1 MIYLIILV
9 GIIQSYD
16 TFKVFKFIISFP
28 EIDFVTYLKENM
40 LLGNRSFIVLMLEWF
55 TYFIL
60 AFKTETSMF
69 SSFVNGL
76 IYSRQINGNSF
87 ESNSFEISETIC
99 RSSSFSVFFFFFH
112 LFLSKCFYLCL
123 TFYLMVL

>member
-40 LLGNRSFIVLMLEWF
+40 LLGNRSFIVLMLE
-55 TYFIL
+55 
-60 AFKTETSMF
+60 
-69 SSFVNGL
+69 
-76 IYSRQINGNSF
+76 
-87 ESNSFEISETIC
+87 
-99 RSSSFSVFFFFFH
+99 
-112 LFLSKCFYLCL
+112 
-123 TFYLMVL
+123 